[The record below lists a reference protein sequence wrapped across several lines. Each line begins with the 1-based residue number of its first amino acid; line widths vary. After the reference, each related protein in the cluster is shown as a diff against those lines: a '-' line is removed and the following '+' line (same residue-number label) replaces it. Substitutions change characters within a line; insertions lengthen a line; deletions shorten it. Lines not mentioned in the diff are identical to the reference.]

1 MKFQRSCGVLLHPT
15 SFSGPHGIGE
25 LGAEAY
31 RFLDFMGRSGQ
42 RIWQIM
48 PLGPTGFGDSP
59 YQCFSAFA
67 GNPLLIS
74 LDRLK
79 REGFLDESD
88 LADIPPFP
96 PQKVDFGWVITWKA
110 KILARAFQLWKERG
124 SKEERV
130 AFEKFRQENKGW
142 LLDFALF
149 MALKDAHGG
158 SPWNHWP
165 HELAIRDEKA
175 LDRAKED
182 HSDAVLRQSFYQFK
196 FFQQWSAL
204 RWRAGELGIKIV
216 GDIPIFIAYD
226 SADAWSH
233 RDLFHLD
240 EDGNPT
246 IVAGVPPDY
255 FSVTG
260 QRWGNPHYRWDVMA
274 KNGYAWWVERFR
286 QAFATVD
293 IIRIDHFR
301 GFEASWEVPAS
312 EETAVKGEWVKGPGI
327 DLFNAVQDKLGTLP
341 IIAEDLGLI
350 TPEVHALRKEAGFP
364 GMRVLQ
370 FGFGSDEED
379 PFLPHNYVPETVVYT
394 GTHDNDT
401 SIGWYAAAPEKE
413 RAAFREYS
421 GKISEDGSGEKVHE
435 EMIRLATE
443 SVADTVVIP
452 LQDWLGLGT
461 EARMNM
467 PGRADGNWGWRYDE
481 SVLSDELSNR
491 MREIASRTG
500 RIG

>member
-1 MKFQRSCGVLLHPT
+1 M
-15 SFSGPHGIGE
+15 
-25 LGAEAY
+25 
-31 RFLDFMGRSGQ
+31 
-42 RIWQIM
+42 
-48 PLGPTGFGDSP
+48 
-59 YQCFSAFA
+59 
-67 GNPLLIS
+67 
-74 LDRLK
+74 
-79 REGFLDESD
+79 
-88 LADIPPFP
+88 
-96 PQKVDFGWVITWKA
+96 
-110 KILARAFQLWKERG
+110 
-124 SKEERV
+124 
-130 AFEKFRQENKGW
+130 
-142 LLDFALF
+142 
-149 MALKDAHGG
+149 
-158 SPWNHWP
+158 
-165 HELAIRDEKA
+165 
-175 LDRAKED
+175 
-182 HSDAVLRQSFYQFK
+182 
-196 FFQQWSAL
+196 
-204 RWRAGELGIKIV
+204 
-216 GDIPIFIAYD
+216 
-226 SADAWSH
+226 
-233 RDLFHLD
+233 
-240 EDGNPT
+240 
-246 IVAGVPPDY
+246 
-255 FSVTG
+255 
-260 QRWGNPHYRWDVMA
+260 
-274 KNGYAWWVERFR
+274 
-286 QAFATVD
+286 
-293 IIRIDHFR
+293 
-301 GFEASWEVPAS
+301 
-312 EETAVKGEWVKGPGI
+312 KGPGI

-467 PGRADGNWGWRYDE
+467 PGRADGNWGWRYDG
-481 SVLSDELSNR
+481 SVLSDELSNQ